1 MRRRENRRA
10 AFTLLE
16 VLLVLLII
24 GLLVG
29 LVAPYM
35 LGMRDRANVDAAR
48 VQVNLLLQAC
58 EHFRFNMNDY
68 PASLDQLL
76 VNPGT
81 STKWAG
87 PYIDSERLP
96 KDPWENDYVYEY
108 QPGAKPVIFSVG
120 PDGQPNSA
128 DDVQKEEVQ

>member
-1 MRRRENRRA
+1 MRSTRNRRA

-35 LGMRDRANVDAAR
+35 FGLRDKANIDAAR
-48 VQVNLLLQAC
+48 SQVHLLYDAC
-58 EHFRFNMNDY
+58 DLYYLGMQDY
-68 PASLDQLL
+68 PASLQQL
-76 VNPGT
+76 VENPSG

-87 PYIDSERLP
+87 PYIERIP
-96 KDPWENDYVYEY
+96 KDPWSHEYVYEY
-108 QPGAKPVIFSVG
+108 QQGAKPLIFSLG
-120 PDGQPNSA
+120 RDGQPNTA
-128 DDVQKEEVQ
+128 DDIRAEEAQ

>member
-1 MRRRENRRA
+1 MRCKENRRA

-35 LGMRDRANVDAAR
+35 LGMKDKADIDAAR
-48 VQVNLLLQAC
+48 VQVILLLQSC

-68 PASLDQLL
+68 PASLEQLL

-81 STKWAG
+81 SSKWAG
-87 PYIDSERLP
+87 PYIDSDKLP
-96 KDPWENDYVYEY
+96 KDPWEQDYVYEY
-108 QPGAKPVIFSVG
+108 QPGAKPVIFSMG
-120 PDGQPNSA
+120 PDRQPNTA
-128 DDVQKEEVQ
+128 DDVQKDEVQ

>member
-1 MRRRENRRA
+1 MRRNENRRA

-35 LGMRDRANVDAAR
+35 LGMRDRANIDAAR
-48 VQVNLLLQAC
+48 VQVNLLLQSC

-68 PASLDQLL
+68 PASLDQLM

-87 PYIDSERLP
+87 PYIDSDRLP

-108 QPGAKPVIFSVG
+108 QPGAKPVIRSMG
-120 PDGQPNSA
+120 PDGQPNTA
-128 DDVQKEEVQ
+128 DDVQKDEVQ